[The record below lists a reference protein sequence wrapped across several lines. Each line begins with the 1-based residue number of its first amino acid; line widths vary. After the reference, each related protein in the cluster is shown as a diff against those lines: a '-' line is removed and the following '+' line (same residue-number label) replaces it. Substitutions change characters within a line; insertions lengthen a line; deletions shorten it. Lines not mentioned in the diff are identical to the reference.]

1 LEYSVDDSAIHK
13 KQNGCHSAAAMT
25 DVPDG
30 FWREITNQSTF
41 KKALDFQYQGFQ
53 MLIVFMME
61 VSLQLAQPGLVQNG
75 IKTRIVH
82 VWSPFTASQY
92 ACSANRSENE
102 QSSGSRTV
110 THHLYRILA
119 PKAIAGQT

>member
-1 LEYSVDDSAIHK
+1 
-13 KQNGCHSAAAMT
+13 
-25 DVPDG
+25 
-30 FWREITNQSTF
+30 
-41 KKALDFQYQGFQ
+41 
-53 MLIVFMME
+53 MLIVFVME

-75 IKTRIVH
+75 IKTWIVH